1 MPGEMPGKM
10 PTEGERRTMHPMTKS
25 HLQSA
30 FAGESQAQMRYRI
43 YADKA
48 DRDGFPNVARL
59 FRAITFAEQVHA
71 TSHFQVMRNEVG
83 AALTVANAGFG
94 WGATAQNL
102 AIAIEGEEFEV
113 DEMYPVYKVAAELQ
127 NEPGAVRSFT
137 WAWEAEKTHAALYRQ
152 AKTAVEGGQDLQA
165 GTIHVCAQ
173 CGHTLVG
180 EAPDNCPIC
189 NAAKARYRA
198 FA

>member
-1 MPGEMPGKM
+1 
-10 PTEGERRTMHPMTKS
+10 MHPMTKS

-102 AIAIEGEEFEV
+102 AIAIEGEELRWTDV
-113 DEMYPVYKVAAELQ
+113 PSQGGRTAERARCRA
-127 NEPGAVRSFT
+127 GFT

>member
-1 MPGEMPGKM
+1 
-10 PTEGERRTMHPMTKS
+10 MHPMTRS
-25 HLQSA
+25 NLQSA
-30 FAGESQAQMRYRI
+30 FAGESQAHMRYLI

-59 FRAITFAEQVHA
+59 FRAVTFAEQIHA

-83 AALTVANAGFG
+83 SVQTVAGAGFG
-94 WGATAQNL
+94 WGPTAQNL
-102 AIAIEGEEFEV
+102 AVAIEGEDFEV
-113 DEMYPVYKVAAELQ
+113 AEMYPVYTAAAELQ
-127 NEPGAVRSFT
+127 RETGAVRSFT

-152 AKTAVEGGQDLQA
+152 AQAAVEGGHDLQA
-165 GTIHVCAQ
+165 GTIHVCSQ

-180 EAPDNCPIC
+180 EPPERCPIC
-189 NAAKARYRA
+189 NAQRERFRA